1 VTHRLRTA
9 LPLVIVALVLALLL
23 AGCTVGPDYVRPE
36 LATDVPATFAADST
50 AAPDS
55 LPPLDR
61 WWTAFG
67 DTILDGLVDEAL
79 AGNLDLQSAAAR
91 VLEARALLGGARSN
105 RWPAIEVGGTARR
118 SKSSLANLGGVGSA
132 YRNYYDANLTFRYEL
147 DLWGRLSRAEESAR
161 ATLLQSEMNRRVVV
175 QTLVADVVRAWLQIR
190 EIQSQLGLTLRTE
203 DNFRR
208 TLTTVEERYASGVVP
223 ALEVRL
229 ARQNLLNALAAEP
242 QYRQQLAE
250 ATRRL
255 EILVGRYPAGRAA
268 NLADTDMARAAM
280 PDPLP
285 AVPAGLPSSLLERR
299 PDLFAAEAALHAN
312 VANVGAAKARL
323 YPTISLT
330 GSAGYT
336 SGDIDNWFATAGNVW
351 SLAGNLAMPL
361 INRGATM
368 AQIRA
373 AEARA
378 EGAVAGY
385 RKAVLVAFSE
395 VENALDAERYQGQS
409 EKVLVASVREA
420 TRSLELAEQRYR
432 AGLDNLLSTLE
443 SQRRLFNA
451 ESALLS
457 TQRNYRTARV
467 NLILA
472 LGCPWDAGLVEPIV
486 TAAGGASAGDKE

>member
-1 VTHRLRTA
+1 MTHYLRMA
-9 LPLVIVALVLALLL
+9 LPPVVIATTLALLVT
-23 AGCTVGPDYVRPE
+23 GCTVGPDYVRPE

-55 LPPLDR
+55 IPPLDR

-67 DTILDGLVDEAL
+67 DTLLDGLVDEAL
-79 AGNLDLQSAAAR
+79 TGNLDLQSAAAR
-91 VLEARALLGGARSN
+91 VLEARALLGGATSD
-105 RWPAIEVGGTARR
+105 RWPSIEVGGYASR
-118 SKSSLANLGGVGSA
+118 SKFSLTTVGFTGSIL
-132 YRNYYDANLTFRYEL
+132 RSFYDANVAFQYEL

-161 ATLLQSEMNRRVVV
+161 ATLLQNEMNRRVVL
-175 QTLVADVVRAWLQIR
+175 QTLVADVVRTWLQIR

-208 TLTTVEERYASGVVP
+208 TLITVEERYASGVVP

-250 ATRRL
+250 VTRRL

-268 NLADTDMARAAM
+268 NLADTDMARTVM
-280 PDPLP
+280 PEPLP
-285 AVPAGLPSSLLERR
+285 PVPAGLPSSLLERR

-330 GSAGYT
+330 GSTGYT
-336 SGDIDNWFATAGNVW
+336 GSDLGTWFDSAGGVW
-351 SLAGNLAMPL
+351 SLAGGLAMPL

-368 AQIRA
+368 AQVRA

-385 RKAVLVAFSE
+385 HKAVLNAFSE
-395 VENALDAERYQGQS
+395 VENALDAERYQGES
-409 EKVLVASVREA
+409 EQILVASVREA

-457 TQRNYRTARV
+457 TQRSYRTARV

-472 LGCPWDAGLVEPIV
+472 LGGPWDTGLIEPIV
-486 TAAGGASAGDKE
+486 TADGGATAGEKE